1 MTSAIGVTRA
11 IDVIY
16 TDLDGTM
23 VGPRGCFFRA
33 AGGSTTL
40 EPARALVELL
50 DAGVV
55 LVLVSGRTRA
65 QLIEAGAIF
74 GAEGFVAE
82 LGAIVGWAGGREGAR
97 LPGAAPEGS
106 SGADDALVAALLERY
121 AGRLELHAPWHLGHE
136 VDVMLRGQRGQVDV
150 TDVERWLVQQGAGWL
165 RLRDN
170 GVLREHKA
178 ATGLEA
184 VHVYHLVPDGISKG
198 AAVAY
203 DLARRGIDPARALA
217 IGDSASDLEMVP
229 HVGRMSVVANGARA
243 PHMAAL
249 IRRHPNVVVEDTSL
263 GAGWASAVR
272 SGIAGRSPEGAA
284 RKR

>member
-1 MTSAIGVTRA
+1 MTSA

-23 VGPRGCFFRA
+23 VGPHGCFFRA
-33 AGGSTTL
+33 AGGRPSL

-65 QLIEAGAIF
+65 QLIEAAAIF
-74 GAEGFVAE
+74 GAEGFIAE
-82 LGAIVGWAGGREGAR
+82 LGAIVGWGGGREGAR
-97 LPGAAPEGS
+97 LPGAGPPAGG
-106 SGADDALVAALLERY
+106 GADDTLVAGLLEKY

-136 VDVMLRGQRGQVDV
+136 VDVMLRGEADV
-150 TDVERWLVQQGAGWL
+150 AEVEHWLVEQGAGWL

-170 GVLREHKA
+170 GLLRERNPA
-178 ATGLEA
+178 ADLGA
-184 VHVYHLVPDGISKG
+184 MHVYHLVPAGISKG

-217 IGDSASDLEMVP
+217 IGDSASDLEMAP

-243 PHMAAL
+243 PRMAAL
-249 IRRHPNVVVEDTSL
+249 IERHPNVVVEDSSL

-272 SGIAGRSPEGAA
+272 SAIAGRAG
-284 RKR
+284 

>member
-33 AGGSTTL
+33 AGGTTTL

-136 VDVMLRGQRGQVDV
+136 VDVMLRGQVDV
-150 TDVERWLVQQGAGWL
+150 TAVERWLVQQGAAWL

-217 IGDSASDLEMVP
+217 IGDSASDLEMAP

-243 PHMAAL
+243 LRMAAL
-249 IRRHPNVVVEDTSL
+249 ISRHPNVVVEDTSL

-272 SGIAGRSPEGAA
+272 SGIASPAG
-284 RKR
+284 

>member
-1 MTSAIGVTRA
+1 
-11 IDVIY
+11 
-16 TDLDGTM
+16 
-23 VGPRGCFFRA
+23 
-33 AGGSTTL
+33 
-40 EPARALVELL
+40 
-50 DAGVV
+50 
-55 LVLVSGRTRA
+55 
-65 QLIEAGAIF
+65 
-74 GAEGFVAE
+74 
-82 LGAIVGWAGGREGAR
+82 
-97 LPGAAPEGS
+97 
-106 SGADDALVAALLERY
+106 
-121 AGRLELHAPWHLGHE
+121 
-136 VDVMLRGQRGQVDV
+136 
-150 TDVERWLVQQGAGWL
+150 VQQGAGWL

-217 IGDSASDLEMVP
+217 IGDSASDLEMAP

-243 PHMAAL
+243 PRMAAL

-272 SGIAGRSPEGAA
+272 SGIASPAG
-284 RKR
+284 